1 MQTWLILDEN
11 RWPPEQPKEFTPLL
25 LIQYQGQKTSEQ
37 DTALTNL
44 TLRGNISNITSPVTM
59 VTKHQPK
66 LKEIPSNKSTDLYHE
81 SLQQF
86 FNGSII
92 TKDVA
97 TILSPFDK
105 NDKPCFILIEG
116 PPGIGKSLLLKEIA
130 YRWGKNEILTKD
142 VSVSPSCVPSL
153 SCFAV
158 CKIHR

>member
-1 MQTWLILDEN
+1 
-11 RWPPEQPKEFTPLL
+11 
-25 LIQYQGQKTSEQ
+25 
-37 DTALTNL
+37 
-44 TLRGNISNITSPVTM
+44 M

-97 TILSPFDK
+97 TILFPFDK